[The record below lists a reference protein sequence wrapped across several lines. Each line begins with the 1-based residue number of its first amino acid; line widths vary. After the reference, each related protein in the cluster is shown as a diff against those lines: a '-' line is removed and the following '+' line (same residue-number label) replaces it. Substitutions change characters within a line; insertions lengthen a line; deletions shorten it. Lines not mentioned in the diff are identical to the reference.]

1 MHNIAKL
8 CERTDGDAME
18 WNGDAAEWNGD
29 ATEWNGDV
37 RTAVNE
43 SAH

>member
-1 MHNIAKL
+1 MHNVAKL
-8 CERTDGDAME
+8 FERMDGDAIQ
-18 WNGDAAEWNGD
+18 WNW
-29 ATEWNGDV
+29 DV